1 MSNQEGISL
10 DQTVDP
16 GIDEKLA
23 TGSLLKRLEGVEEC
37 SRFLSFIRSA
47 DLSYVLERSNFQ
59 TLFAPVN
66 DALQSPQPDGD
77 DQEAML
83 SEYLAPGAIKTYDL
97 RTSRKLKTLA
107 GRTLPV
113 RETPE
118 GMRVGDALI
127 TRPDVT
133 CTNGV
138 LHVVDGA
145 FSSQTGK

>member
-16 GIDEKLA
+16 GIDEKLT
-23 TGSLLKRLEGVEEC
+23 TGSLLQKLEGLDEC
-37 SRFLSFIRSA
+37 SRFLAFIRSA
-47 DLSYVLERSNFQ
+47 DLGYVLERSNFQ

-66 DALQSPQPDGD
+66 GALQTAQLDGE
-77 DQEAML
+77 DQEAIL
-83 SEYLAPGAIKTYDL
+83 SEYLARGAIKTYDL
-97 RTSRKLKTLA
+97 RASGTLKDLA
-107 GRTLPV
+107 GHALPV
-113 RETPE
+113 RVTPE

-138 LHVVDGA
+138 LHVIDRV
-145 FSSQTGK
+145 FSTQTGR